1 MQISDHGSIES
12 YFDHYLDEC
21 ILLERKRKLEKEHEE
36 IKIQE
41 EEELVEK
48 EIQEQSE
55 MEERTKKPRV
65 AKNFLRMRSYRPD
78 GAFED
83 EIEEIDSS
91 DVPDEQSPQKE
102 VEKIPYLI

>member
-1 MQISDHGSIES
+1 M
-12 YFDHYLDEC
+12 
-21 ILLERKRKLEKEHEE
+21 EKEHEE
-36 IKIQE
+36 IKLRE

-55 MEERTKKPRV
+55 VEKKSKKPRV
-65 AKNFLRMRSYRPD
+65 AKNFMRMRSYRPD